1 MEYILGIET
10 SCDETSVAIVCN
22 TKDHKKRLLSNC
34 IVSQIKEHEVYGGV
48 IPEIAARNHLHYL
61 PKVLDKAL
69 VDANLTLTDISKIA
83 VTAGPGL
90 IGGVLVGVQFA
101 KGLSQSLKIPCYG
114 INHLEGH
121 ALVPRLNEDIDFPFL
136 LLLAS
141 GGHCQFLNVLGVGK
155 YELLG
160 STIDDAI
167 GEAFDKVGKMM
178 GLPYPAG
185 PLIER
190 LAKNGNPRAFDL
202 PKPLFHDKNANLSF
216 SGLKTAVKNIIDKN
230 IPLTDDFK
238 ADMAASF
245 QDTVGCILQKKTQF
259 IFNHHSFERMV
270 IAGGVAANQY
280 LKSVLQNL
288 CQDHRV
294 ALFTPPISLCTDN
307 AAMIA
312 WAAVEHVNAQIAP
325 VLHDAKPRWPL
336 YASRIT

>member
-1 MEYILGIET
+1 MEKYVEYILGIET
-10 SCDETSVAIVCN
+10 SCDETSVAVVCN
-22 TKDHKKRLLSNC
+22 TKDHGKRLLSNC
-34 IVSQIKEHEVYGGV
+34 VVSQIKEHEVYGGV

-69 VDANLTLTDISKIA
+69 SDAKISLNDISKIA

-101 KGLSQSLKIPCYG
+101 KGLSHSLKIPCYG

-121 ALVPRLNEDIDFPFL
+121 ALVPRLNMDIDFPFL
-136 LLLAS
+136 LLLVS
-141 GGHCQFLNVLGVGK
+141 GGHCQFLTVFGVGK
-155 YELLG
+155 YQLLG

-178 GLPYPAG
+178 GLAYPAG
-185 PLIER
+185 PMIEK
-190 LAKNGNPRAFDL
+190 LAKNGNEKAFDL
-202 PKPLFHDKNANLSF
+202 PKPLFYDKSANLSF

-230 IPLTDDFK
+230 LPLSDDFK
-238 ADMAASF
+238 ANMAASF
-245 QDTVGCILQKKTQF
+245 QHTVGCILHKKTQF
-259 IFNHHSFERMV
+259 ILNQNRFERMV

-280 LKSVLQNL
+280 LKGVLQNL
-288 CQDHRV
+288 CQEQGV
-294 ALFTPPISLCTDN
+294 SLFTPPISLCTDN

-312 WAAVEHVNAQIAP
+312 WAAAEHINAQIEP

-336 YASRIT
+336 Y

>member
-1 MEYILGIET
+1 MDYILGIET

-22 TKDHKKRLLSNC
+22 TKDYTKRLLSNC

-69 VDANLTLTDISKIA
+69 MDANLTLKDISAIA

-121 ALVPRLNEDIDFPFL
+121 ALVPRLKEDIEFPFL
-136 LLLAS
+136 LLLVS
-141 GGHCQFLNVLGVGK
+141 GGHCQFLKVLGVGK

-178 GLPYPAG
+178 GLSYPAG
-185 PLIER
+185 PQIEQ
-190 LAKNGNPRAFDL
+190 LAKKGNPKAFDL
-202 PKPLFHDKNANLSF
+202 PKPLFHDKSANLSF

-230 IPLTDDFK
+230 MPLTDDFK

-245 QDTVGCILQKKTQF
+245 QHTVGCILHKKTHFVLTQQ
-259 IFNHHSFERMV
+259 SFERMV

-280 LKSVLQNL
+280 LKGVLNTL
-288 CQDHRV
+288 CQDHGV

-312 WAAVEHVNAQIAP
+312 WAAVEQINAKIAP
-325 VLHDAKPRWPL
+325 TLPDARPRWPL
-336 YASRIT
+336 YCA